1 MLARK
6 SQKLLIKENL
16 ITVSWNK
23 FLAWN
28 ADQNY
33 SRISL
38 VKLVRPQPPRL
49 AMQMQG
55 SNDSKS
61 QRRSEN
67 KYPQSISGSIQ
78 IRKPLS
84 AEQTNYTPVTQ
95 KQCAQEGKEQKDPDT
110 IFQAG
115 IALSVRSS
123 VQTEMTISKK
133 AKHSSFPVL
142 PFWLLHSQCYS
153 NLGIIESHTILGNTV
168 LIKVN
173 FPSADGVGREETPFL
188 DA

>member
-95 KQCAQEGKEQKDPDT
+95 KQCAQERKEQKNPDT
-110 IFQAG
+110 IFQAE
-115 IALSVRSS
+115 IAPWVLGVLFRQRWPFQRSLSTPV
-123 VQTEMTISKK
+123 
-133 AKHSSFPVL
+133 FP
-142 PFWLLHSQCYS
+142 Y
-153 NLGIIESHTILGNTV
+153 
-168 LIKVN
+168 
-173 FPSADGVGREETPFL
+173 FPSDCFIVSVTQTLALLNHTRS
-188 DA
+188 